1 MDDYKYPHVDYSKTI
16 VNSLEHDVKK
26 TFRKLER
33 TSIKLITTIAHNS
46 FNETCLN
53 NSLLPNYSHIYIC
66 ISVLVGDC
74 EFSGRCIF

>member
-33 TSIKLITTIAHNS
+33 TSIKLITAIDHHS

-53 NSLLPNYSHIYIC
+53 NSLLPNYSYIYI
-66 ISVLVGDC
+66 SVYL
-74 EFSGRCIF
+74 S